1 MKLLGDLPIAKTTHG
16 LSDAKTKPLNGETM
30 GGSKLSVP
38 AKDLQFRSA
47 KPDKVPHVVPGSAVD
62 SPAALMPQRAVCH
75 GGEEQLAALCEISV
89 FSQGTH
95 CLSAA
100 PASTLLAHSA
110 VADMSLIK
118 EEEQFEISFSFLNR
132 VSYFHQSLQSP
143 LPLFLSCSFAVG
155 PSVYGM
161 SALK

>member
-1 MKLLGDLPIAKTTHG
+1 MP
-16 LSDAKTKPLNGETM
+16 S
-30 GGSKLSVP
+30 
-38 AKDLQFRSA
+38 
-47 KPDKVPHVVPGSAVD
+47 SAVD

-75 GGEEQLAALCEISV
+75 GGEEHLAARCEMSV
-89 FSQGTH
+89 FSQDTH

-132 VSYFHQSLQSP
+132 ISCFHQSLQGLTFVLEFCCGAFS
-143 LPLFLSCSFAVG
+143 LW
-155 PSVYGM
+155 SVCT
-161 SALK
+161 KIRKK